1 MYRASIPV
9 GDFAFRDK
17 NAKPGEKDKIYI
29 PWLPYFVTA
38 GALKSEAKG
47 TTLEV
52 LVVLF
57 GALLHVGSW
66 FLAFIFDI
74 LMVVGLKP
82 DDDVDDKKAYEFW
95 WLAFAPFCT
104 GFAVVLLNLVYHIGK
119 YCMGQT
125 GTDGAEN
132 DLTPTAVMLLKGGL
146 LISSV
151 FVFLLVQM
159 DHTELA
165 KASEGAFASDFRG
178 CAMVSLAC
186 KLYIMSAIEVNQN
199 QALKST
205 VGLA

>member
-1 MYRASIPV
+1 MYRASVPV

-17 NAKPGEKDKIYI
+17 NSKKDKIYI

-38 GALKSEAKG
+38 GALKSEAKS
-47 TTLEV
+47 TTAEV

-66 FLAFIFDI
+66 FLGFIFDI
-74 LMVVGLKP
+74 LMVVGLEP
-82 DDDVDDKKAYEFW
+82 DAESDKKAYEFW

-119 YCMGQT
+119 YCMAEE
-125 GTDGAEN
+125 GTDGDKN
-132 DLTPTAVMLLKGGL
+132 DLTPTAVMLLKGGV

-159 DHTELA
+159 DHTALA
-165 KASEGAFASDFRG
+165 KGSEGRFASDFRG

-205 VGLA
+205 VGSA